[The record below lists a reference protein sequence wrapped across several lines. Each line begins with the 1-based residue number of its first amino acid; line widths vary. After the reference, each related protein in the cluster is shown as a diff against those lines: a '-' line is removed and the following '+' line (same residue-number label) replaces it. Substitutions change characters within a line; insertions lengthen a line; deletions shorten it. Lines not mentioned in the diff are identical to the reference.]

1 MPNIRVMHFGLGPIG
16 AAIVKQVASRPGFK
30 IVGAIDIDAAK
41 VGRDLGDVVGLS
53 KRLGAKV
60 SADAAKALKAAK
72 PDVVVLCTSSSIKTV
87 LPQIETI
94 LKAKVPIVSTTEE
107 LSYPGYTHIRQARL
121 IHAMAKKAKVAV
133 LGTGVNPGFAM
144 DALPIALSA
153 VCERVDRVVVQR
165 VQDAR
170 IRRLPF
176 QQKIGAGLTTEQFQK
191 KVDDGSVRHVGL
203 TESIAMIADAMGWTL
218 DRITDEIQPKLAT
231 VTISSEYL
239 AVDPGYV
246 AGIIQDGIGYRKNEP
261 VIKLHMEAYLGSPET
276 FDSVDIEGSPQP
288 VDEDCRRHP
297 RRRRDGIDCGQLD
310 PEGAAGLARAAHD
323 ARSAAAFLFP
333 RHARV
338 PAPGHRLR
346 QQSAPSRL
354 IVPLDDLVEYHRL
367 TMPKRGN
374 TPIRGEMLQGTL
386 DLLILK
392 TLAIGPAHGHT
403 IAYAIERQSEDVL
416 AVEHGSLYPALHRI
430 EDRGWI
436 SSFWGT
442 SENNRRARYYRLTP
456 EGRKQ
461 LTEQT
466 NRWDEIVRAVNRIL
480 RPA

>member
-1 MPNIRVMHFGLGPIG
+1 MPNIKVMHFGLGPIG
-16 AAIVKQVASRPGFK
+16 AAIAKQVATRPGFK
-30 IVGAIDIDAAK
+30 IVGAVDIDAAK
-41 VGRDLGDVVGLS
+41 VGRDVGDVIGLS

-72 PDVVVLCTSSSIKTV
+72 PDVVILCTSSSIKTV
-87 LPQIETI
+87 MPQIETI

-153 VCERVDRVVVQR
+153 VCERVDRVAVQR

-191 KVDDGSVRHVGL
+191 KVDDGTVRHVGL

-246 AGIIQDGIGYRKNEP
+246 AGIIQDGVGYRKNEP

-276 FDSVDIEGSPQP
+276 FDSVDIEGSPNLSMKIAG
-288 VDEDCRRHP
+288 
-297 RRRRDGIDCGQLD
+297 GI
-310 PEGAAGLARAAHD
+310 
-323 ARSAAAFLFP
+323 
-333 RHARV
+333 
-338 PAPGHRLR
+338 
-346 QQSAPSRL
+346 
-354 IVPLDDLVEYHRL
+354 
-367 TMPKRGN
+367 
-374 TPIRGEMLQGTL
+374 
-386 DLLILK
+386 
-392 TLAIGPAHGHT
+392 HG
-403 IAYAIERQSEDVL
+403 DV
-416 AVEHGSLYPALHRI
+416 ATASI
-430 EDRGWI
+430 
-436 SSFWGT
+436 
-442 SENNRRARYYRLTP
+442 
-456 EGRKQ
+456 
-461 LTEQT
+461 
-466 NRWDEIVRAVNRIL
+466 AVNSIPKVLQAPPGLHTMRDL
-480 RPA
+480 PLPSFFPGR